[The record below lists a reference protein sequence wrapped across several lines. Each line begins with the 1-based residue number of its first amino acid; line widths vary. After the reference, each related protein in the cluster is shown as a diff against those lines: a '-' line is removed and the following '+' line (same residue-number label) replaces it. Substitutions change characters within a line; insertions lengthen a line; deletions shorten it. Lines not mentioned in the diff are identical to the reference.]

1 MTCTRITALR
11 LITIDQRPELSRR
24 VMPWSDSD
32 SDDSSSNV
40 IYIKNNRKKKET
52 TFTPRHAQ
60 MPEANFTQ
68 QQHTYQANPFF
79 NPMFSI
85 GHRNFQ

>member
-1 MTCTRITALR
+1 MHAS
-11 LITIDQRPELSRR
+11 D
-24 VMPWSDSD
+24 SDSD

-52 TFTPRHAQ
+52 TPRHAHV
-60 MPEANFTQ
+60 PEANFTQ

>member
-1 MTCTRITALR
+1 MHAS
-11 LITIDQRPELSRR
+11 D
-24 VMPWSDSD
+24 SDSD

-40 IYIKNNRKKKET
+40 IYIKNNRKKRET
-52 TFTPRHAQ
+52 KMSAHAEVA
-60 MPEANFTQ
+60 PPQ
-68 QQHTYQANPFF
+68 QQHTFQTNPFF